1 MNDVS
6 CFRIVWQS
14 KVQKLSILL
23 TNGPYDFQKWYR
35 SGKVAKNRF
44 TQIYNIFEETIDFK
58 IKSIQ
63 KIMYL

>member
-1 MNDVS
+1 MSDVC

-14 KVQKLSILL
+14 KVHMLL
-23 TNGPYDFQKWYR
+23 VLFICGPYDFQKWYR
-35 SGKVAKNRF
+35 PGKVAKNRF

-58 IKSIQ
+58 MKSIQ